1 MKLSQEHSTNFA
13 GGEKKKKTHRHVILL
28 SSIYHIWHDIFF
40 SINTIHTNSY
50 NIDNHA
56 CEL

>member
-13 GGEKKKKTHRHVILL
+13 GGEKKKKTHVILL